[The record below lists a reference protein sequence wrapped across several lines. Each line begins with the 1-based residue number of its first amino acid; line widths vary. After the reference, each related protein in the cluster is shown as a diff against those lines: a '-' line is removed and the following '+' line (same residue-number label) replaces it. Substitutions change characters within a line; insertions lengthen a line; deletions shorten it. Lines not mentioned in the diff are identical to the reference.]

1 MKSKTSERGKRV
13 EAVTNECGKSRN
25 KNDESEDAHHRD
37 HIEYKLAG
45 YGDRLRIAL
54 FVLVRAQV

>member
-1 MKSKTSERGKRV
+1 MKGSQTVKPKTSERGKRV
-13 EAVTNECGKSRN
+13 EAVTNECGKNRN

-37 HIEYKLAG
+37 HIEYNH
-45 YGDRLRIAL
+45 IAL